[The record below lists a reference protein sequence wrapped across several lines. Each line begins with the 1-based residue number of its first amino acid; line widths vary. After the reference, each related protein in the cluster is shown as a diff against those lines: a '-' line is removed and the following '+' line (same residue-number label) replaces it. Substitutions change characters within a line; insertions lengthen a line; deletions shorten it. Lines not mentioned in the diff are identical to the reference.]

1 MSRKVHK
8 DAVRKVGM
16 LDYALRFL
24 AGGIIVSLFAILSD
38 VLRPKSFAGLFGA
51 APSVALATLM
61 LAFSKHGPTYV
72 AVEGRAM
79 VLGAAAFLL
88 YAILVCQLLMRFR
101 MSALA
106 ATVSMLAV
114 WLGVAFAL
122 EQIFTG

>member
-1 MSRKVHK
+1 
-8 DAVRKVGM
+8 M